1 MLPGNRR
8 LDRANCGSDR
18 RHSFN
23 ASTVWAT
30 PRVSNRVLKIVAGG
44 WQLSGIVRLTTGTWL
59 TPVTGLDNALTGQQ
73 DQRPNQV
80 RANVYDRQ
88 KNNDVWINPAAYTQ
102 PATGTYGNAGR
113 LSILGPGSI
122 RIDMGL
128 SRTFQVRE
136 NQSVQLRV
144 EAFNAP
150 NHLNPGNPNVTFNNQ
165 NFGRILSAGD
175 PRLMQVGLKYTF

>member
-1 MLPGNRR
+1 M
-8 LDRANCGSDR
+8 
-18 RHSFN
+18 F
-23 ASTVWAT
+23 
-30 PRVSNRVLKIVAGG
+30 SNRVLKVVAGG
-44 WQLSGIVRLTTGTWL
+44 WQLSGIVRFTTGTRL

-80 RANVYDRQ
+80 LVDVYHPE
-88 KNNDVWINPAAYTQ
+88 KNNDVWINPAAYAQ

-113 LSILGPGSI
+113 LGILGPGSI

-136 NQSVQLRV
+136 NQTVQLRI